1 MSVAQLHA
9 RSSRPGDF
17 RILGVRLL
25 PLMVGHLRHLEAEDV
40 DPVRTPGDLGTAV
53 RICSMPPDRWLRWRD
68 SALAPVRLAVW
79 GRRLGQW
86 DFQDKLALW
95 ADYVRWNT
103 ELPVLK
109 FKGDGRESVL
119 PSYRFTRVKL
129 MRMGYGVSCVDSTPY
144 LDALWDIAAA
154 AELDGTAE
162 ALDAT
167 AEDLEKLSA
176 QDLSEVARRATE
188 ELAAKLRED
197 N

>member
-1 MSVAQLHA
+1 M
-9 RSSRPGDF
+9 
-17 RILGVRLL
+17 
-25 PLMVGHLRHLEAEDV
+25 
-40 DPVRTPGDLGTAV
+40 RTPGDLGTAV
-53 RICSMPPDRWLRWRD
+53 RICSMPADRWLAWRD
-68 SALAPVRLAVW
+68 SVWAPVKLAIW

-86 DFQDKLALW
+86 DFQDKLGLW
-95 ADYVRWNT
+95 ADYVQWNT

-129 MRMGYGVSCVDSTPY
+129 LRMGYAASEIDSTSH

-162 ALDAT
+162 ALGAT
-167 AEDLEKLSA
+167 ESELEDLSA
-176 QDLSEVARRATE
+176 QDLSEVARQATE
-188 ELAAKLRED
+188 ELAAKLREG